1 VGTNGDII
9 LNFDVPKGDTGEQGI
24 QGDTGDTGFGVPEPI
39 GSEGQ
44 VVTVS
49 GSSAVW
55 QNPAVESVNTQTGE
69 VVLDTDDV
77 SEAGNLYYTDAR
89 VEAVISSSD
98 TDDLAEGLTNLYY
111 TDARADSRAILF
123 AIALGG

>member
-1 VGTNGDII
+1 MSI
-9 LNFDVPKGDTGEQGI
+9 LKRYVDGEWVPVVIGETGPQGEQGIQGI
-24 QGDTGDTGFGVPEPI
+24 QGDTGDTGLGVPDPI

-89 VEAVISSSD
+89 
-98 TDDLAEGLTNLYY
+98 
-111 TDARADSRAILF
+111 ADSRAILF